1 MRSMHPLW
9 KELVMAPRLA
19 EWLADPVSGA
29 LDGVLA
35 EEVSFYSPVTVYEG
49 RADVMHI
56 FAAIAAVMEDLAIT
70 RVAEDGAATISF
82 VSAQIDDMAIDG
94 IIDECVNAP
103 GQLVEATLLL
113 RPFDALSTAFRAWPS
128 ASSTIP
134 CPAPALDRTG
144 DPHGFTPA
152 DALSLRPDPETLA
165 RP

>member
-1 MRSMHPLW
+1 
-9 KELVMAPRLA
+9 MAPRLA

-56 FAAIAAVMEDLAIT
+56 FAAMAAVLEDLAIT

-82 VSAQIDDMAIDG
+82 VSARIDGMAIDG

-103 GQLVEATLLL
+103 GQLVEARLLL
-113 RPFDALSTAFRAWPS
+113 RPFDALRTAIAHMAERLEHHPLPS
-128 ASSTIP
+128 A
-134 CPAPALDRTG
+134 RT
-144 DPHGFTPA
+144 
-152 DALSLRPDPETLA
+152 
-165 RP
+165 